1 MSEINKPEVTEIE
14 NKLPEHKSLNPD
26 QYKCNHVVA
35 PENSCPWAI
44 IQVYL
49 GNQARRGDWDSPNEC
64 IRLIPESN
72 ANSEGNNLI
81 YIEKCDKHGHWLPW
95 QPTPEDIMGSDWSLL
110 EPDNNMLVFDVTLGT
125 SKYDTGQDW
134 GYMSDKG
141 ILGKGES
148 TFGALNITQNKTDIK
163 SILMFCYNRGG
174 LYLRVSFD
182 KANYQKIKEVLK
194 KNFYVSVDNVTYD
207 FGTFLHDHDADND
220 NYEYDVYYYESE
232 NPTVEKLGAILK
244 QTGETK
250 RFYCNWR

>member
-64 IRLIPESN
+64 IRLISESN

-95 QPTPEDIMGSDWSLL
+95 QPTPEDIMSSDWSLL
-110 EPDNNMLVFDVTLGT
+110 EPDNNMMVFDVTLGT
-125 SKYDTGQDW
+125 GKNDGNNGW
-134 GYMSDKG
+134 GYKPSWDKNSDWPN
-141 ILGKGES
+141 
-148 TFGALNITQNKTDIK
+148 FGTLNVIQNKTDIVATLSFFWNEGTNTFIWNIFSRENEEIYLK
-163 SILMFCYNRGG
+163 VEELFKAKD
-174 LYLRVSFD
+174 LYITVDGITFNLGKGSST
-182 KANYQKIKEVLK
+182 IKREG
-194 KNFYVSVDNVTYD
+194 YRSVNW
-207 FGTFLHDHDADND
+207 
-220 NYEYDVYYYESE
+220 YEGNEAQ
-232 NPTVEKLGAILK
+232 KLGAILK

-250 RFYCNWR
+250 RFYCNWC